1 MEVIYWLQ
9 KNLLLK
15 AELPVWVYLVL
26 DEKCL
31 LDWFNSWCYEGH
43 ITLSR
48 LSCDSCWP
56 QLWRLHFSHC
66 LYTQPLCFYSSA
78 VSRLFPSDTVR
89 LVLFVIFKYLP
100 ASYFIL
106 SRAVLHPYHLLQLI
120 SFWFS
125 SICLLKEVLKCCK
138 SRFSNTFL
146 FLSIAS
152 FFLSQVWMSLHWP
165 IQDETLRVLST
176 TKSCK
181 KWIVTD
187 CTQLD
192 VSKGFFYSNLL
203 ATKFTVNYNL
213 ILNKIQFIS
222 ILL

>member
-106 SRAVLHPYHLLQLI
+106 SHAVLHPYNLLQLI

-125 SICLLKEVLKCCK
+125 SVCLFKEVLKCCK

-152 FFLSQVWMSLHWP
+152 FFYLKSECHCIDQFKMRHWG
-165 IQDETLRVLST
+165 
-176 TKSCK
+176 C
-181 KWIVTD
+181 
-187 CTQLD
+187 
-192 VSKGFFYSNLL
+192 
-203 ATKFTVNYNL
+203 
-213 ILNKIQFIS
+213 
-222 ILL
+222 